1 MLETH
6 LGKHGMTK
14 ISIITPCY
22 NEQDNI
28 LKCIDAV
35 KAVFDSQMPNLD
47 YEHIIADNASTD
59 KTFELMMQAA
69 ENDKHVKLI
78 LNSRNVGPF
87 RNMWNAMKSASGDAI
102 IPLVPAD
109 LQDPVSVIPKFVEKW
124 QAGSLVVYGVRKQ
137 REESILMRTA
147 RGIYYSIIKKFA
159 EADIPKDS
167 GEFLLAD
174 RRVIDSILD
183 LNDQYPYIRGLVAQT
198 GVKSSFV
205 EYTWVARKH
214 GKSKNNFLALV
225 DQAIN
230 GFISTSRMPAR
241 IALATGFFLS
251 FCGIVGAILTAL
263 LVIFSHSS
271 IQPGIPTIIV
281 SVLFFSGFQL
291 LFLGVIGEYVLSI
304 HGQVRQSPA
313 MFEVQ
318 KVNFS

>member
-1 MLETH
+1 
-6 LGKHGMTK
+6 MTK
-14 ISIITPCY
+14 ISVITPCY
-22 NEQDNI
+22 NEEDNI
-28 LKCIDAV
+28 LKCISSV
-35 KAVFDSQMPNLD
+35 KEVFETQMPELE

-59 KTFELMMQAA
+59 NTFKKMLEAA
-69 ENDKHVKLI
+69 ELNTNVKLI

-109 LQDPVSVIPKFVEKW
+109 LQDPVDIIPEFVKQW
-124 QAGSLVVYGVRKQ
+124 QSGSLVVYGVRKQ
-137 REESILMRTA
+137 REESLVMRGA
-147 RGIYYSIIKKFA
+147 RGLYYSIIQKFA
-159 EADIPKDS
+159 EANIPKNS

-174 RRVIDSILD
+174 KRVIASVLE
-183 LNDQYPYIRGLVAQT
+183 LNDQYPYIRGLIAQT
-198 GVKSSFV
+198 GVKSSSV

-230 GFISTSRMPAR
+230 GFISTSRAPAR
-241 IALATGFFLS
+241 IALAAGFFLS
-251 FCGIVGAILTAL
+251 FCGIVGALVTAFMIL
-263 LVIFSHSS
+263 FHQSN

-304 HGQVRQSPA
+304 HGQVRQAPA
-313 MFEVQ
+313 MFEIRR
-318 KVNFS
+318 VNFK

>member
-1 MLETH
+1 
-6 LGKHGMTK
+6 MTK
-14 ISIITPCY
+14 ISVITPCY
-22 NEQDNI
+22 NEEDNI
-28 LKCIDAV
+28 LRCIAAV
-35 KAVFDSQMPNLD
+35 KEIFATRLPELD

-59 KTFELMMQAA
+59 STFSKMLDAA
-69 ENDKHVKLI
+69 EKDSKVKLI

-87 RNMWNAMKSASGDAI
+87 RNMWNAMKSATGDAI

-109 LQDPVSVIPKFVEKW
+109 LQDPVAIIPEFVKQW
-124 QAGSLVVYGVRKQ
+124 QSGSLVVYGVRKQ
-137 REESILMRTA
+137 REESLIMRTA
-147 RGIYYSIIKKFA
+147 RGTYYSIIQRFA
-159 EADIPKDS
+159 DANIPKNS

-174 RRVIDSILD
+174 KRVIASILE
-183 LNDQYPYIRGLVAQT
+183 LNDQYPYIRGLIAQT
-198 GVKSSFV
+198 GVKSSSV

-230 GFISTSRMPAR
+230 GFISTSRAPAR
-241 IALATGFFLS
+241 IALAIGFFLS
-251 FCGIVGAILTAL
+251 FCGIIGALVTAFMVL
-263 LVIFSHSS
+263 FHQTE

-313 MFEVQ
+313 MFEISR
-318 KVNFS
+318 VNFND